1 MVIAIDGPAGSGKS
15 TTALLVA
22 KKLGFIHINTGT
34 MYRALSLKCINNNV
48 DINDLD
54 GIKKLLFKTTFQFSN
69 NVEFE
74 LYMDNEKISDEIKS
88 EKVTNFVS
96 YISVLPFVRE
106 KLVFFQRKLAD
117 CNDVVLEGRDIGTV
131 VFPNADYKFYL
142 IADILV
148 RANRQFDEL
157 KEKGEKVS
165 LKFLIDNIKNR
176 DRIDSTRKFSPL
188 KKAYD
193 AIEIDTTYL
202 NIEEQVDCIVKKIDN
217 NI

>member
-22 KKLGFIHINTGT
+22 GKLGFIHINTGT

-48 DINDLD
+48 EINDTAE
-54 GIKKLLFKTTFQFSN
+54 IKKLLFNTTFQFSSN
-69 NVEFE
+69 IEYE

-88 EKVTNFVS
+88 KKVTNFVS
-96 YISVLPFVRE
+96 FISALPFVRE
-106 KLVFFQRKLAD
+106 KLVFFQRELAYG
-117 CNDVVLEGRDIGTV
+117 NDVVLEGRDIGTV

-142 IADILV
+142 VADILV

-157 KEKGEKVS
+157 KAKGEKVT
-165 LKFLIDNIKNR
+165 LKFVIDNINNR

-188 KKAYD
+188 KKAND
-193 AIEIDTTYL
+193 AIEIDTTNL
-202 NIEEQVDCIVKKIDN
+202 NVEEQVDCIVKIIN

>member
-22 KKLGFIHINTGT
+22 GKLGFIHINTGT

-48 DINDLD
+48 EINDTAE
-54 GIKKLLFKTTFQFSN
+54 IKKLLFNTTFQFSSN
-69 NVEFE
+69 IEYE
-74 LYMDNEKISDEIKS
+74 LCMDNEKISDEIKS
-88 EKVTNFVS
+88 KKVTNFVS
-96 YISVLPFVRE
+96 FISALPFVRE
-106 KLVFFQRKLAD
+106 KLVFFQRELAYG
-117 CNDVVLEGRDIGTV
+117 NDVVLEGRDIGTV

-142 IADILV
+142 VADILV

-157 KEKGEKVS
+157 KAKGEKVT
-165 LKFLIDNIKNR
+165 LKFVIDNINNR

-188 KKAYD
+188 KKAND
-193 AIEIDTTYL
+193 AIEIDTTNL
-202 NIEEQVDCIVKKIDN
+202 NVEEQVDCIVKIIN